1 MAFLGSLG
9 LVFYGVAIPALLF
22 RRLKKESQ
30 DEAEQRFDPDF
41 MESHGWLVR
50 SPRPRTSLLSP
61 TDRLSIQVGCLAG
74 AALQAR
80 ALVV

>member
-1 MAFLGSLG
+1 MFWLMATAG
-9 LVFYGVAIPALLF
+9 LIGLLAYGVWIPAHLF

-50 SPRPRTSLLSP
+50 GVSLPS
-61 TDRLSIQVGCLAG
+61 
-74 AALQAR
+74 LQ
-80 ALVV
+80 

>member
-1 MAFLGSLG
+1 MW
-9 LVFYGVAIPALLF
+9 IPVHLF

-30 DEAEQRFDPDF
+30 DEGDQRFDPDF

-50 SPRPRTSLLSP
+50 SPLPRTSLLSP

-74 AALQAR
+74 AALQAG